1 MTILRIE
8 LCGRLAEACGCE
20 VEQAVPTDGL
30 PVHALFAALADAHPR
45 LGEVLARGRVRACV
59 NEEIVPG
66 STVVTAGDAVSLF
79 PPVSGG

>member
-59 NEEIVPG
+59 NEESVPG
-66 STVVTAGDAVSLF
+66 GRVGTAGDPVALS